1 MPLVFRL
8 WKSSLHV
15 RAALTPPSPGPGQR
29 VREYLGSYLVRLNG
43 EVDALVFTGGI
54 GENSARIREQICEGL
69 HRSVHSRTRFRLRFP
84 SVYWLVLVCSY
95 SSAHDCGET
104 ETVAREVGRLPS

>member
-1 MPLVFRL
+1 MYPYLQLPKTTLHLTRPLP
-8 WKSSLHV
+8 HP
-15 RAALTPPSPGPGQR
+15 AGQR

-69 HRSVHSRTRFRLRFP
+69 QRS
-84 SVYWLVLVCSY
+84 
-95 SSAHDCGET
+95 
-104 ETVAREVGRLPS
+104 ARPPPV